1 MSAARGAAIRSFR
14 PTVVVLLC
22 LLGLHVG
29 IIATIGTR
37 RPGPVLSDLI
47 QLALDLLTVI
57 ACLQAARRSSAF
69 GRVFWKL
76 AGTGFSLL
84 SIGQALGTYYGSFL
98 NLPTQGMWV
107 IDVFFT
113 AWIAPLVMCLFLDP
127 EAEPGELDWQRVLD
141 FGQVGIVFVLLCFS
155 FHNLAVLGT
164 TQGSRQLITVTDGV
178 VMIGFFVRAASLR
191 KEPAEKLF
199 RNLGYFRLAAFVTDL
214 YFVVGLPEPPG
225 ATWFDLVWS
234 AAMVIPIV
242 TAVSWREEAKP
253 GKAAQTVMQEK
264 RLLVTQLL
272 PLIFPLLVLL
282 IAAAEVAQGQFVV
295 AACAVLGS
303 LGISHGRL
311 MLSYREQQKS
321 ADALRQ
327 QHGLLN
333 AIIEGTSES
342 IYVKDLNGKYVM
354 INSAGADFLLRPVER
369 ILGKDDLEL
378 FSPET
383 AKQIIEHDRSVME
396 EGTLRTYEE
405 TGTVND
411 LTRTYLATKG
421 PYRDAKG
428 KIIGSVGSS
437 VDITER
443 IRAAEALAESEERF
457 RTVFEGA
464 PLGMTIVDM
473 AGKVIACN
481 ASCRKTLGIGAEE
494 AVTTATFDELTHP
507 ENREADAARYQ
518 ELVRGEVD
526 QCRQEKLYLL
536 HDGRTACA
544 DLHLYLLRGHQGE
557 PRYIIGMAVDI
568 TEQKLLETQL
578 RQAQRMETIGTLA
591 GGVAHDFNNMLTVI
605 KGYCDL
611 LMDRLADRADV
622 RSQVQHIDQ
631 AAEQAASL
639 TRQLLAFSRQQVLQ
653 PKVFNLGDLVTKADK
668 LLRRLIGEH
677 IEMVTMTSPNLGS
690 VKADPGQIE
699 SVIFNLAVNAR
710 DAMPNGGKMTLET
723 ANVEL
728 DEAYGRQHLGATP
741 GRYVM
746 LAVSDTGVGMDEK
759 TVAHIF
765 EPFFTTK
772 EVGKGTG
779 LGLSTVYGILNQ
791 SGGYVW
797 VYSEPGRGTTFRVY
811 LPRTD
816 EPLEAVP
823 KPTAADVASRGSE
836 TILLVEDDPQVR
848 ELTQDILEARGYRVL
863 TLEKP
868 VDAPALSETYAGQID
883 LLLTDVMMPGLS
895 GRELAAKVVQG
906 RPQLRVLF
914 MSGYADTAVVH
925 GGFLEKG
932 DFFLQKP
939 FTPSLLAKKVR
950 EILDQPAQ

>member
-1 MSAARGAAIRSFR
+1 
-14 PTVVVLLC
+14 
-22 LLGLHVG
+22 
-29 IIATIGTR
+29 
-37 RPGPVLSDLI
+37 
-47 QLALDLLTVI
+47 
-57 ACLQAARRSSAF
+57 
-69 GRVFWKL
+69 
-76 AGTGFSLL
+76 
-84 SIGQALGTYYGSFL
+84 
-98 NLPTQGMWV
+98 
-107 IDVFFT
+107 
-113 AWIAPLVMCLFLDP
+113 
-127 EAEPGELDWQRVLD
+127 
-141 FGQVGIVFVLLCFS
+141 
-155 FHNLAVLGT
+155 
-164 TQGSRQLITVTDGV
+164 
-178 VMIGFFVRAASLR
+178 
-191 KEPAEKLF
+191 
-199 RNLGYFRLAAFVTDL
+199 
-214 YFVVGLPEPPG
+214 
-225 ATWFDLVWS
+225 
-234 AAMVIPIV
+234 
-242 TAVSWREEAKP
+242 
-253 GKAAQTVMQEK
+253 
-264 RLLVTQLL
+264 
-272 PLIFPLLVLL
+272 
-282 IAAAEVAQGQFVV
+282 
-295 AACAVLGS
+295 
-303 LGISHGRL
+303 
-311 MLSYREQQKS
+311 
-321 ADALRQ
+321 
-327 QHGLLN
+327 
-333 AIIEGTSES
+333 
-342 IYVKDLNGKYVM
+342 
-354 INSAGADFLLRPVER
+354 VER

>member
-1 MSAARGAAIRSFR
+1 
-14 PTVVVLLC
+14 
-22 LLGLHVG
+22 VG
-29 IIATIGTR
+29 IIATIGNH

-47 QLALDLLTVI
+47 QLALDLLTVMV
-57 ACLQAARRSSAF
+57 CLQAARRSSTF

-76 AGTGFSLL
+76 AATAFSLL
-84 SIGQALGTYYGSFL
+84 SIGQALGTYYESFL

-107 IDVFFT
+107 IDVLFT

-127 EAEPGELDWQRVLD
+127 DSEPEELDWQRVLD
-141 FGQVGIVFVLLCFS
+141 FAQVGIVFILLCFF
-155 FHNLAVLGT
+155 FHHLAVKGT
-164 TQGSRQLITVTDGV
+164 AQGSQQLTAVTDGV

-199 RNLGYFRLAAFVTDL
+199 RNLGYFRLVAFVTDL
-214 YFVVGLPEPPG
+214 CFVAGLPEQPSG
-225 ATWFDLVWS
+225 AWFDLVWS
-234 AAMVIPIV
+234 GAMVIPIL
-242 TAVSWREEAKP
+242 TAVSWKEEGKP
-253 GKAAQTVMQEK
+253 EKAAQPAMQKK
-264 RLLVTQLL
+264 RLLVNQLL

-282 IAAAEVAQGQFVV
+282 IAVAEVGQGQFIV

-311 MLSYREQQKS
+311 MLSYREQQRS

-342 IYVKDLNGKYVM
+342 IYVKDLHGKYVM

-383 AKQIIEHDRSVME
+383 AKQIMEHDRRVME

-428 KIIGSVGSS
+428 KIIGLVGSS

-443 IRAAEALAESEERF
+443 RRAAEALAESEERF

-464 PLGMTIVDM
+464 PVGMTIVDM
-473 AGKVIACN
+473 DGNVIACN
-481 ASCRKTLGIGAEE
+481 AFCRKTLGIGAGEP
-494 AVTTATFDELTHP
+494 VTTTTFDELTHP
-507 ENREADAARYQ
+507 ETRESDAAQYQ

-526 QCRQEKLYLL
+526 QCRLEKHFQLR
-536 HDGRTACA
+536 DGTTAWA
-544 DLHLYLLRGHQGE
+544 DLQLYLLRGHQGE

-578 RQAQRMETIGTLA
+578 HQAQRMETIGTLA
-591 GGVAHDFNNMLTVI
+591 GGVAHDFNNLLTVI

-611 LMDRLADRADV
+611 LIDGLEGRADL
-622 RSQVQHIDQ
+622 RGQVQHIDH

-653 PKVFNLGDLVTKADK
+653 PKVFNLNDLVTKADK

-677 IEMVTMTSPNLGS
+677 IEMVTVTSPNLGS

-723 ANVEL
+723 ANAGL
-728 DEAYGRQHLGATP
+728 DEAYGRQHLGAIP

-746 LAVSDTGVGMDEK
+746 LSVSDTGVGMDKK

-797 VYSEPGRGTTFRVY
+797 VYSEPGKGTTFKVY

-816 EPLEAVP
+816 EPVEIAP
-823 KPTAADVASRGSE
+823 KPTSADAARRGSE

-848 ELTQDILEARGYRVL
+848 ELTQEILEARGYRVL

-868 VDAPALSETYAGQID
+868 VDAPALSEAYAEQID

-895 GRELAAKVVQG
+895 GSELAAKVVEG
-906 RPQLRVLF
+906 RPQIRVLF

-925 GGFLEKG
+925 GGFLGK
-932 DFFLQKP
+932 DAFFLQKP
-939 FTPSLLAKKVR
+939 FTPSLLTKKVR
-950 EILDQPAQ
+950 EVLDQPAR